1 MDVKNDKKR
10 LIHTMSGSFFG
21 LRDGGKQFSTKIV
34 TLMGMFIALCIV
46 FERVIYIP
54 IGDISRYSFSFVA
67 TTISCVVLGGLKGMI
82 VVVLADII
90 GSLIVYGNVCPLI
103 TICVAISALFFGIL
117 LYKKNGV
124 VRIIIVVLIDQ
135 IVCSL
140 FLKTGA
146 LAIWYYGGLDMYVEV
161 FMTRLVQILIMIP
174 LEILVLVVL
183 DKYFFGYL
191 NKLIKDYVA

>member
-1 MDVKNDKKR
+1 MDVKKEDKR
-10 LIHTMSGSFFG
+10 LIHAMSGSFFG
-21 LRDGGKQFSTKIV
+21 LKDDGKQFTTKTV

-54 IGDISRYSFSFVA
+54 IGDISRYSFAFVA
-67 TTISCVVLGGLKGMI
+67 TTMSCIVLGGLKGMI
-82 VVVLADII
+82 VAILADII

-117 LYKKNGV
+117 LYNKTGV
-124 VRIIIVVLIDQ
+124 VRIIFAVVIDQ

-146 LAIWYYGGLDMYVEV
+146 LAIWYYGGLDVYFEV
-161 FMTRLVQILIMIP
+161 FMTRLLQIVIMIP
-174 LEILVLVVL
+174 LEILVLIVL